1 MSFLIRTL
9 TIAATTTIVHLGGVA
24 AAQTAPESYFDY
36 ALSSFENG
44 QTDEALNALMTGCI
58 QGTESGYQLMC
69 DAVLDYYENG
79 TTGFRVEPD
88 SAEHDGDPEAFR
100 RHARD
105 ICDSGYS
112 NACTRLAR
120 VQQSAPGSN
129 GASGA
134 DAYNT
139 ACENGNTDACA
150 VNGYNWMNGTY
161 GAVNIQRAQQSF
173 LTGCQWNDQLSCQQ
187 LAELMV
193 SNRGGAQNREG
204 ALIANDL
211 SCPEQGGSSDPA
223 FCLDA
228 AGFEATYGAGDVQS
242 VRTIMGYLS
251 RACDLRSGQGCY
263 EFSMVTEAYTLD
275 HLPAGS
281 DLANDMME
289 LVRDT
294 RQLACSYGDVRA
306 CK

>member
-1 MSFLIRTL
+1 MGCDL
-9 TIAATTTIVHLGGVA
+9 V
-24 AAQTAPESYFDY
+24 D
-36 ALSSFENG
+36 ALS
-44 QTDEALNALMTGCI
+44 C
-58 QGTESGYQLMC
+58 
-69 DAVLDYYENG
+69 
-79 TTGFRVEPD
+79 R
-88 SAEHDGDPEAFR
+88 
-100 RHARD
+100 
-105 ICDSGYS
+105 
-112 NACTRLAR
+112 
-120 VQQSAPGSN
+120 
-129 GASGA
+129 
-134 DAYNT
+134 
-139 ACENGNTDACA
+139 
-150 VNGYNWMNGTY
+150 
-161 GAVNIQRAQQSF
+161 
-173 LTGCQWNDQLSCQQ
+173 Q
-187 LAELMV
+187 LADLMIT
-193 SNRGGAQNREG
+193 NRGGSVNPEIAM
-204 ALIANDL
+204 LANDL
-211 SCPEQGGSSDPA
+211 SCPEQGGSSDPT